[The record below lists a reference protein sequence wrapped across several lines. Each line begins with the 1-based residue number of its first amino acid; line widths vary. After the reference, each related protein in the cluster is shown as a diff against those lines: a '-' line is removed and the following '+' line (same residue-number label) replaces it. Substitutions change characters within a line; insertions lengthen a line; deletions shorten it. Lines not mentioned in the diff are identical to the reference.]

1 MQRPSLLLVVAL
13 VLWYGSV
20 SSFAGAPTTPIDEY
34 IKVEMEKRR
43 IPGLALAVIQH
54 GAVIKMQGYGLANVE
69 LDVPVTPET
78 VFELASV
85 TKQFT
90 ATAIMLLVEEGKV
103 GLDDPI
109 PHYLSNTPDAWQGI
123 TVRHLLTHTAGLAS
137 LETGF
142 RALYAGGVRA
152 NYTTA
157 EMFDA
162 ATKDPL
168 SFAPGERWQY
178 SDVGYFLL
186 GMILEKASGQR
197 YRALVTERFF
207 QPLGMTASSVLD
219 QWAILKHRASGYT
232 LRDGQLVHIR
242 RNAQVELPSHY
253 GIFSTVK
260 DLVTWE
266 AALTEGKVVQPSSLA
281 QMWTPVTLNDGTT
294 RPYGFGWGVDE
305 RRGHRLITHSGITGT
320 EYSRFP
326 DDGLTVI
333 VLTNLGSRVGTTG
346 VNSWGLTIGVAGRY
360 MPDLLVSSLQAQPDP
375 HPQTTRQLQDVLAQ
389 IAHGEQAPLM
399 TPGLRTVVA
408 YSPHAQ
414 SLLATR
420 LNALKA
426 FTFVMCEEVQGRAV
440 ERLRARISQRCY
452 YKMLTGSETYY
463 YTFWLT
469 PQGQVADIRSYTE

>member
-1 MQRPSLLLVVAL
+1 MKKPYPLLVVAL
-13 VLWYGSV
+13 LLFYGSV
-20 SSFAGAPTTPIDEY
+20 ASFARAQTNPIDEY
-34 IKVEMEKRR
+34 IKAEMEKRR

-69 LDVPVTPET
+69 LDVPVTPDT

-109 PHYLSNTPDAWQGI
+109 RQYLAHTPDAWKGI

-142 RALYAGGVRA
+142 RALYTGGVRA

-157 EMFDA
+157 AMFEA
-162 ATKDPL
+162 ATKDPM
-168 SFAPGERWQY
+168 SFEPGERWQY

-197 YRALVTERFF
+197 YREFVTERFF

-219 QWAILKHRASGYT
+219 QWAILKNRASGYT
-232 LRDGQLVHIR
+232 LRDSQLVHIR
-242 RNAQVELPSHY
+242 RISQVELPSHY

-260 DLVTWE
+260 DLVKWE
-266 AALTEGKVVQPSSLA
+266 AALTGGKVVKLSSLN
-281 QMWTPVTLNDGTT
+281 QMWTPVKLNDGTSH
-294 RPYGFGWGVDE
+294 PYGFGWGVDE
-305 RRGHRLITHSGITGT
+305 RRGHRLISHTGITGT

-333 VLTNLGSRVGTTG
+333 VLTNLGRRIGTTG
-346 VNSWGLTIGVAGRY
+346 VNSWGLTIGVAGRS
-360 MPDLLVSSLQAQPDP
+360 MPDLLLSALQEQPDAN
-375 HPQTTRQLQDVLAQ
+375 PQTTRQLQDFLSQ
-389 IAHGEQAPLM
+389 IANGEQALLM
-399 TPGLRTVVA
+399 TPGLRA
-408 YSPHAQ
+408 ALSPNAQ
-414 SLLATR
+414 SSIATR
-420 LNALKA
+420 LKALKA
-426 FTFVMCEEVQGRAV
+426 FTFVMCDDVQGRAV
-440 ERLRARISQRCY
+440 ERHSARISQRCY
-452 YKMLTGSETYY
+452 YKMMTGSETYY

-469 PQGQVADIRSYTE
+469 SQGQVADFRSSTE

>member
-13 VLWYGSV
+13 FLWYGSV
-20 SSFAGAPTTPIDEY
+20 SSFAGAQTTPIDEY

-69 LDVPVTPET
+69 LDVPVTPDT

-109 PHYLSNTPDAWQGI
+109 RHYLSKTPDTWQGI

-137 LETGF
+137 PETGF
-142 RALYAGGVRA
+142 RALYAGGARV

-157 EMFDA
+157 EMFEA
-162 ATKDPL
+162 ATQDPM

-186 GMILEKASGQR
+186 GMILEQASGQP
-197 YRALVTERFF
+197 YRELMTERVF
-207 QPLGMTASSVLD
+207 QPLSMTASSVLD

-242 RNAQVELPSHY
+242 RIAQVELPSHY

-260 DLVTWE
+260 DLVTWD
-266 AALTEGKVVQPSSLA
+266 AALTEGKVVKPASLA

-294 RPYGFGWGVDE
+294 QPYGFGWGVEE
-305 RRGHRLITHSGITGT
+305 RRGHRFITHSGITGT

-346 VNSWGLTIGVAGRY
+346 VNAWGLTIGVAGRY
-360 MPDLLVSSLQAQPDP
+360 MPDLLVSALQAQPDP
-375 HPQTTRQLQDVLAQ
+375 NPQTLQTLRDLLAH
-389 IAHGEQAPLM
+389 IAQGEDSPLM
-399 TPGLRTVVA
+399 TPGLRAALDPNAKTI
-408 YSPHAQ
+408 
-414 SLLATR
+414 LAAR
-420 LNALKA
+420 LKDLKD
-426 FTFVMCEEVQGRAV
+426 FTFITCDEIQGRVV
-440 ERLRARISQRCY
+440 ERYGARIGRLCY
-452 YKMLTGSETYY
+452 YKMRTGMETRY

-469 PQGQVADIRSYTE
+469 PEGQVADFGSATE